1 MTNEEIAKALAEI
14 DSRCKSNTHRLDKQE
29 QRQDNLD
36 KLEQR
41 QDNLDKL
48 VTAVAGMQKDLEHTQ
63 GDVKEIKGDV
73 KAMMETPKK
82 RWDTVITV
90 IITAVVSAIV
100 GAVLALIIK

>member
-1 MTNEEIAKALAEI
+1 MTNEEIAAAI
-14 DSRCKSNTHRLDKQE
+14 SDVNNRSKSNTHR
-29 QRQDNLD
+29 LD

-90 IITAVVSAIV
+90 VITAVVSAIV
-100 GAVLALIIK
+100 GAALALIIK